1 MKTIRNSALKIDKI
15 PDPDNYRYGCDW
27 VKFAHTINGYEV
39 AGSFEEC
46 ARLSNDGQANTLTEL
61 RCALFFMSR
70 AERHSGCDFSGS
82 PELNTLL
89 RKIRAKVLAREFD

>member
-15 PDPDNYRYGCDW
+15 PDPDGRMTDW
-27 VKFAHTINGYEV
+27 AKFAHTINGYEV
-39 AGSFEEC
+39 AGSFDEC
-46 ARLSNDGQANTLTEL
+46 ARLANDGQANTLTEL

-82 PELNTLL
+82 TELHTLL

>member
-15 PDPDNYRYGCDW
+15 PDPDGRMTDW
-27 VKFAHTINGYEV
+27 AKFAHTINGYEV
-39 AGSFEEC
+39 AGSIEEC

>member
-15 PDPDNYRYGCDW
+15 PDPDGRMTDW
-27 VKFAHTINGYEV
+27 ARFAHTINGYEV
-39 AGSFEEC
+39 AGSIEEC

>member
-1 MKTIRNSALKIDKI
+1 MKMIRNSTLKIDKI
-15 PDPDNYRYGCDW
+15 PDPDGRMTDW
-27 VKFAHTINGYEV
+27 ARFAHTINGYEV

-82 PELNTLL
+82 PELHTLL

>member
-46 ARLSNDGQANTLTEL
+46 ARLADDGQAKTLTEL
-61 RCALFFMSR
+61 RCALFFTSR
-70 AERHSGCDFSGS
+70 AERHTGCDFFDS
-82 PELNTLL
+82 PELHTLL
-89 RKIRAKVLAREFD
+89 RKIRAKVIAREFD

>member
-15 PDPDNYRYGCDW
+15 PDPDGRMTDW
-27 VKFAHTINGYEV
+27 AKFAHTINGYEV

-46 ARLSNDGQANTLTEL
+46 ARLANDGQANTLTEL

-82 PELNTLL
+82 QELHTLL
-89 RKIRAKVLAREFD
+89 RKIRAKVIAREFD

>member
-1 MKTIRNSALKIDKI
+1 MRTIRNSALKIDKI
-15 PDPDNYRYGCDW
+15 PDPDGRIIDW
-27 VKFAHTINGYEV
+27 ARFAHTINGYEV

-70 AERHSGCDFSGS
+70 AERHTGCDFSDS
-82 PELNTLL
+82 PEVHTLL
-89 RKIRAKVLAREFD
+89 RKIRAKVIAREFD

>member
-15 PDPDNYRYGCDW
+15 PDPDGRMTDW
-27 VKFAHTINGYEV
+27 AKFAHTINGYEV

-70 AERHSGCDFSGS
+70 AERHTGCDFFDS
-82 PELNTLL
+82 PEVHTLL
-89 RKIRAKVLAREFD
+89 RKIRAKVIAREFD